1 MNLLDVIIKPL
12 YSEKTYGLKSEEKK
26 KYVFEVSKNSNKI
39 TINLAFQ
46 MIYGVL
52 PEKINVSNR
61 KSVAIKQ
68 GTKNPG
74 FSKHKKIAYI
84 TLPIGVDI
92 AIEEDSTDKSV
103 KKQSKIKKILGQ

>member
-12 YSEKTYGLKSEEKK
+12 YSEKAYGLKSEEKK
-26 KYVFEVSKNSNKI
+26 KYVFEVAKNSNKV

-46 MIYGVL
+46 MIYGII
-52 PEKINVSNR
+52 PEKVNICNR
-61 KSVAIKQ
+61 KPVPIKQ

-84 TLPIGVDI
+84 TLPIGMDI
-92 AIEEDSTDKSV
+92 AVEEEKTEPT
-103 KKQSKIKKILGQ
+103 KKASKIKKILGQ